1 MANILFNSKHLT
13 EYAAYGSI
21 AGLFHFLTVWYFLH
35 RSNYHTS
42 PVLFFIGSIFFMF
55 VIMIYALKLTKRRP
69 DYYSTWGMI
78 IAGQMAV
85 GVGIVVSVISS
96 FMLCYFYLPGFMN
109 NSIADDFLG
118 NFPRVLNVNNS
129 ETLELIFITAIIE
142 NYLAGAFI
150 SAMIAYAVK
159 PNQTEDQTPTIFE
172 EPAQPKY
179 L

>member
-1 MANILFNSKHLT
+1 
-13 EYAAYGSI
+13 
-21 AGLFHFLTVWYFLH
+21 
-35 RSNYHTS
+35 
-42 PVLFFIGSIFFMF
+42 MF

>member
-1 MANILFNSKHLT
+1 MTDVLFDKKHLK
-13 EYAAYGSI
+13 EYSVYGSI
-21 AGLFHFLTVWYFLH
+21 AGLLYTLAVWYFLYK
-35 RSNYHTS
+35 SNYQTS
-42 PVLFFIGSIFFMF
+42 TILFIGSIFFMF